1 MIAQLNPGVSLP
13 STKITPV
20 YRSDGSGDTY
30 AFTNY
35 LSTVSPEFKAQ
46 VGTSTTVKFPTG
58 VGAEKNDGV
67 AAAISQTDG
76 AIGYVGLAY
85 ALSNELSMPLVEN
98 LAAKFP
104 KPGVKSVEAA
114 AKAVTKIGPNNE
126 ISLADLP
133 ASAKNAYPISTYTYV
148 IVPLESEKAEALKKF
163 ITYAIGPGQEYGPD
177 LDFAPLPKQ
186 VVAADKKAIAKIGGR
201 VRRNLTD
208 RIGDPLLRGLSG
220 LAAAL
225 AVAVIAGIAYEVV
238 HLAWPAIT
246 KFGVGFVTT
255 NDWNPVTERYG
266 AAPFIYGT
274 AVTSAIALLFAAP
287 LSIAISIY
295 LTELAPSRV
304 RRPVATLVDMLA
316 AIPSV
321 ILGLW
326 GILVLGPFM
335 HDTIEPALNSVL
347 GFLPI
352 FSGDPSAFGYLT
364 AALILTIMTTPI
376 ITSVTREVFETVP
389 GDLKEG
395 SYALGATR
403 WEMIR
408 QVVLPYSRAGIVGA
422 TILGLGR
429 AIGEA
434 IAVAQ
439 VIGGA
444 TGINVSLFH
453 TGSTMA
459 AQIAAQFQGAP
470 GALQKPSLAYL
481 GLILLVFA
489 VIVNVVAR
497 LIVQRGTLKDT
508 DMTVTEAGA
517 L

>member
-1 MIAQLNPGVSLP
+1 
-13 STKITPV
+13 
-20 YRSDGSGDTY
+20 
-30 AFTNY
+30 
-35 LSTVSPEFKAQ
+35 
-46 VGTSTTVKFPTG
+46 
-58 VGAEKNDGV
+58 
-67 AAAISQTDG
+67 
-76 AIGYVGLAY
+76 
-85 ALSNELSMPLVEN
+85 
-98 LAAKFP
+98 
-104 KPGVKSVEAA
+104 VEA
-114 AKAVTKIGPNNE
+114 G
-126 ISLADLP
+126 
-133 ASAKNAYPISTYTYV
+133 
-148 IVPLESEKAEALKKF
+148 ALKNPVLR
-163 ITYAIGPGQEYGPD
+163 A
-177 LDFAPLPKQ
+177 
-186 VVAADKKAIAKIGGR
+186 
-201 VRRNLTD
+201 RRNRID

-220 LAAAL
+220 LAAA
-225 AVAVIAGIAYEVV
+225 VAVLVIVGIVYEVV
-238 HLAWPAIT
+238 HIAWPAISA
-246 KFGVGFVTT
+246 FGVGFITT
-255 NDWNPVTERYG
+255 NDWNPVSESFG
-266 AAPFIYGT
+266 AAPFLYGT
-274 AVTSAIALLFAAP
+274 VVTSAIALAFAAP
-287 LSIAISIY
+287 ISIAISIY

-326 GILVLGPFM
+326 GIIVLGPFM
-335 HDTIEPALNSVL
+335 HDTIEPALKSAF

-376 ITSVTREVFETVP
+376 VTSVTREVFETVP
-389 GDLKEG
+389 GDLKEA

-403 WEMIR
+403 WEMVR

-481 GLILLVFA
+481 GLILLAFA
-489 VIVNVVAR
+489 IVVNVVAR
-497 LIVQRGTLKDT
+497 VIVQRGTLKDT
-508 DMTVTEAGA
+508 DVTPTEAGA

>member
-1 MIAQLNPGVSLP
+1 MEAGALGNPVL
-13 STKITPV
+13 
-20 YRSDGSGDTY
+20 R
-30 AFTNY
+30 A
-35 LSTVSPEFKAQ
+35 
-46 VGTSTTVKFPTG
+46 
-58 VGAEKNDGV
+58 
-67 AAAISQTDG
+67 
-76 AIGYVGLAY
+76 
-85 ALSNELSMPLVEN
+85 
-98 LAAKFP
+98 
-104 KPGVKSVEAA
+104 
-114 AKAVTKIGPNNE
+114 
-126 ISLADLP
+126 
-133 ASAKNAYPISTYTYV
+133 
-148 IVPLESEKAEALKKF
+148 
-163 ITYAIGPGQEYGPD
+163 
-177 LDFAPLPKQ
+177 
-186 VVAADKKAIAKIGGR
+186 
-201 VRRNLTD
+201 RRNLTD

-220 LAAAL
+220 LAAAIVVL
-225 AVAVIAGIAYEVV
+225 VIAGIVYEVI

-246 KFGVGFVTT
+246 EFGLGFVTT
-255 NDWNPVTERYG
+255 NDWNPVTETFG
-266 AAPFIYGT
+266 AAPFLYGT
-274 AVTSAIALLFAAP
+274 VVTSAIALLFAAP

-295 LTELAPSRV
+295 LTELAPARL

-316 AIPSV
+316 AIPTV

-326 GILVLGPFM
+326 GILVLGPVM
-335 HDTIEPALNSVL
+335 HDTIEPALQSAF

-364 AALILTIMTTPI
+364 AAVILTIMATPI

-389 GDLKEG
+389 RDLKEA

-403 WEMIR
+403 WEMVR
-408 QVVLPYSRAGIVGA
+408 QVVLPYSRAGIIGA

-444 TGINVSLFH
+444 SLINISLFH

-481 GLILLVFA
+481 GLILLAFA
-489 VIVNVVAR
+489 VVVNVVAR
-497 LIVQRGTLKDT
+497 VIVQRGGLKDT
-508 DMTVTEAGA
+508 DVTPTEATA

>member
-1 MIAQLNPGVSLP
+1 MEAG
-13 STKITPV
+13 
-20 YRSDGSGDTY
+20 
-30 AFTNY
+30 
-35 LSTVSPEFKAQ
+35 
-46 VGTSTTVKFPTG
+46 
-58 VGAEKNDGV
+58 
-67 AAAISQTDG
+67 
-76 AIGYVGLAY
+76 
-85 ALSNELSMPLVEN
+85 ALSNPVLR
-98 LAAKFP
+98 A
-104 KPGVKSVEAA
+104 
-114 AKAVTKIGPNNE
+114 
-126 ISLADLP
+126 
-133 ASAKNAYPISTYTYV
+133 
-148 IVPLESEKAEALKKF
+148 
-163 ITYAIGPGQEYGPD
+163 
-177 LDFAPLPKQ
+177 
-186 VVAADKKAIAKIGGR
+186 
-201 VRRNLTD
+201 RRNLTD

-225 AVAVIAGIAYEVV
+225 AVVVI
-238 HLAWPAIT
+238 
-246 KFGVGFVTT
+246 VGDRLRGRSTSPGRRSRSSASASSPPTT
-255 NDWNPVTERYG
+255 GTRSPKRFG
-266 AAPFIYGT
+266 AAPFLYGT
-274 AVTSAIALLFAAP
+274 VVTSSIALLFAAP

-295 LTELAPSRV
+295 LTELAPQRI

-335 HDTIEPALNSVL
+335 HDTIEPALQSVL

-403 WEMIR
+403 WEMVR

-453 TGSTMA
+453 TGGTLA

-470 GALQKPSLAYL
+470 GALQKPRSPTS
-481 GLILLVFA
+481 G
-489 VIVNVVAR
+489 
-497 LIVQRGTLKDT
+497 
-508 DMTVTEAGA
+508 
-517 L
+517 

>member
-1 MIAQLNPGVSLP
+1 MEAGALG
-13 STKITPV
+13 TPTL
-20 YRSDGSGDTY
+20 R
-30 AFTNY
+30 A
-35 LSTVSPEFKAQ
+35 
-46 VGTSTTVKFPTG
+46 
-58 VGAEKNDGV
+58 
-67 AAAISQTDG
+67 
-76 AIGYVGLAY
+76 
-85 ALSNELSMPLVEN
+85 
-98 LAAKFP
+98 
-104 KPGVKSVEAA
+104 
-114 AKAVTKIGPNNE
+114 
-126 ISLADLP
+126 
-133 ASAKNAYPISTYTYV
+133 
-148 IVPLESEKAEALKKF
+148 
-163 ITYAIGPGQEYGPD
+163 
-177 LDFAPLPKQ
+177 
-186 VVAADKKAIAKIGGR
+186 
-201 VRRNLTD
+201 RRNLKD
-208 RIGDPLLRGLSG
+208 RIGDPLLLSLSG

-225 AVAVIAGIAYEVV
+225 AVVLIGGIVYETI
-238 HLAWPAIT
+238 HLAGPAIS
-246 KFGVGFVTT
+246 KFGIGFVTT
-255 NDWNPVTERYG
+255 NDWNPVVNRFG
-266 AAPFIYGT
+266 AAPFLYGT
-274 AVTSAIALLFAAP
+274 VVTSAIALVFAAP

-295 LTELAPSRV
+295 LTELAPRRL

-335 HDTIEPALNSVL
+335 HDTIEPALKSVL

-352 FSGDPSAFGYLT
+352 FGGEPSAFGYLT
-364 AALILTIMTTPI
+364 AALILTIMVTPI

-403 WEMIR
+403 WEMVR

-453 TGSTMA
+453 TGGTLA
-459 AQIAAQFQGAP
+459 GQIAAQFQNSAG
-470 GALQKPSLAYL
+470 LQKASLAYL
-481 GLILLVFA
+481 GVILLAFA
-489 VIVNVVAR
+489 VIVNVIAR

-508 DMTVTEAGA
+508 EVTLTEAEA

>member
-1 MIAQLNPGVSLP
+1 VEAG
-13 STKITPV
+13 
-20 YRSDGSGDTY
+20 
-30 AFTNY
+30 
-35 LSTVSPEFKAQ
+35 
-46 VGTSTTVKFPTG
+46 
-58 VGAEKNDGV
+58 
-67 AAAISQTDG
+67 
-76 AIGYVGLAY
+76 
-85 ALSNELSMPLVEN
+85 ALSNPVLR
-98 LAAKFP
+98 A
-104 KPGVKSVEAA
+104 
-114 AKAVTKIGPNNE
+114 
-126 ISLADLP
+126 
-133 ASAKNAYPISTYTYV
+133 
-148 IVPLESEKAEALKKF
+148 
-163 ITYAIGPGQEYGPD
+163 
-177 LDFAPLPKQ
+177 
-186 VVAADKKAIAKIGGR
+186 
-201 VRRNLTD
+201 RRNLAD

-225 AVAVIAGIAYEVV
+225 AVAAVGGIVYEVV
-238 HLAWPAIT
+238 HIASPAISA
-246 KFGVGFVTT
+246 FGIGFVTT
-255 NDWNPVTERYG
+255 NDWNPVTENFG
-266 AAPFIYGT
+266 AAPFLYGT

-295 LTELAPSRV
+295 LTELAPPRL

-316 AIPSV
+316 AIPTV

-335 HDTIEPALNSVL
+335 HDMIEPALQSVF

-389 GDLKEG
+389 SDLKEG
-395 SYALGATR
+395 AYALGATR
-403 WEMIR
+403 WEMVR
-408 QVVLPYSRAGIVGA
+408 EVVLPYSRAGIVGA
-422 TILGLGR
+422 SILGLGR

-444 TGINVSLFH
+444 TAINVSLFH
-453 TGSTMA
+453 TGGTMA

-489 VIVNVVAR
+489 IVVNGIAR
-497 LIVQRGTLKDT
+497 LIVRRGKLKDT
-508 DMTVTEAGA
+508 DVTLTEAEA